1 MSSTIVKVAVHEPLE
16 EISNYKLVSHTRVRS
31 PPLVAVRSDEQFRH
45 LYPTIPQPG
54 ADQLSREAA
63 QPEHSKNR
71 KFFHLPRRLPTAERA
86 KTPQLWVITT
96 MELYPPV
103 VGSLWGRKTNTR
115 ISTIRRKNRPR
126 SALACATHTEP
137 DLLTP
142 KASWWIP
149 SSSVLDLCRMNVTLA
164 KSTNSRG
171 FIGYHVGQKET
182 FVLVIV
188 PFVLTRSQL

>member
-103 VGSLWGRKTNTR
+103 VGSL
-115 ISTIRRKNRPR
+115 
-126 SALACATHTEP
+126 
-137 DLLTP
+137 
-142 KASWWIP
+142 
-149 SSSVLDLCRMNVTLA
+149 
-164 KSTNSRG
+164 
-171 FIGYHVGQKET
+171 
-182 FVLVIV
+182 
-188 PFVLTRSQL
+188 